1 MITLTSLKGTN
12 TFTLYLAKFP
22 TRREGRSSIYKR
34 RQHDHLFISLKY
46 PMCEYTLLDSTTM
59 ARLAA
64 YTRPNGAMH
73 RWSLS
78 ERMWSHIVKR
88 YFWRWWKVVPSWRVR
103 FGVSPSSDFEYS
115 LNSLNPGGKGG
126 GCVFSRW
133 MLFSCQWRGNWFV
146 VGPTWSPMKSP
157 VAVLDQI
164 NELICDPVAGA
175 ERRTTL
181 AQTWELEEP
190 WQTRSYL
197 GLHQRGKWTSR
208 WTRQCSI
215 IRSCFPSPQ
224 AARCLSS
231 FKTNNKSSR
240 GAQPSQQWLRS
251 TFGCSYYLEA
261 MWKQNKYHLVG
272 SWPASGCIWYVSGGR
287 TRISNPLQVLIQ
299 MVTGLQIWIIWYIQ

>member
-1 MITLTSLKGTN
+1 MVVEREDVVTYRKEIFLATMEGYESC
-12 TFTLYLAKFP
+12 TLYHLEESGLVWVPPPTLNIAWITWILAGKEVVVYF
-22 TRREGRSSIYKR
+22 
-34 RQHDHLFISLKY
+34 HDECCFQ
-46 PMCEYTLLDSTTM
+46 
-59 ARLAA
+59 
-64 YTRPNGAMH
+64 
-73 RWSLS
+73 
-78 ERMWSHIVKR
+78 
-88 YFWRWWKVVPSWRVR
+88 
-103 FGVSPSSDFEYS
+103 
-115 LNSLNPGGKGG
+115 
-126 GCVFSRW
+126 
-133 MLFSCQWRGNWFV
+133 CQWRGNWFV
-146 VGPTWSPMKSP
+146 VGPTWSLMKSP

-164 NELICDPVAGA
+164 NELIYDPVAGA

-215 IRSCFPSPQ
+215 IRSCFPPPQ

-231 FKTNNKSSR
+231 FKTNNKGSR
-240 GAQPSQQWLRS
+240 GAQPFQQWLRS